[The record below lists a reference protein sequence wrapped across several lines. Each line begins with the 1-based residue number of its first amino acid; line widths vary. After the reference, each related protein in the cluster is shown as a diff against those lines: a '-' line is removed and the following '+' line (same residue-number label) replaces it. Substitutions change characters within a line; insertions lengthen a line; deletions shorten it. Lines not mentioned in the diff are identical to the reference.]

1 MTHRSKGNSTHNY
14 TIDTQ
19 TSLGLVALK
28 VSDQE
33 ESARFYRNVMGF
45 RELERSGKH
54 LLLGVE
60 DTPLISLSEVADPQP
75 KLRRST
81 GLYHLGVLLP
91 RRRDL
96 ARFLTHLLAIR
107 YPLEG
112 AADHGVSES
121 LYFDD
126 PDSIGIEVYADRHR
140 EDWSLHKQSE
150 NLTTSPLDAE
160 DLLSLV
166 TKRTPGWKH
175 APAQTRIG
183 HVHLHVNDISE
194 AEWFYRD
201 ILGFQV
207 QSRYG
212 SEALF
217 LAAGDYHHHIG
228 VNVWAGIDSP
238 PPPENATGLDYFMIR
253 IPDEQVLDELREH
266 LYEVE
271 MEYEKEES
279 NIYLQDPAGNRIVI
293 CPE

>member
-1 MTHRSKGNSTHNY
+1 MTRQSNENTMHTY
-14 TIDTQ
+14 TIDSQ

-28 VSDQE
+28 VSDRQ
-33 ESARFYRNVMGF
+33 ESARFYRNVLGF
-45 RELERSGKH
+45 QVLTRSEEC
-54 LLLGVE
+54 LVLGVE
-60 DTPLISLSEVADPQP
+60 DTPLISLSEISDPQP
-75 KLRRST
+75 KPLKST

-96 ARFLTHLLAIR
+96 ARFLTHLLDIR

-126 PDSIGIEVYADRHR
+126 PDSNGIEVYADRHR
-140 EDWSLHKQSE
+140 EDWSLRKGSE

-166 TKRTPGWKH
+166 TQKTPPWEN
-175 APAQTRIG
+175 APAKTRIG
-183 HVHLHVNDISE
+183 HIHLHVNDISE

-238 PPPENATGLDYFMIR
+238 PPPEHAPGLDHFTIQ
-253 IPDEQVLDELREH
+253 IPDEQILNDLREH

-271 MEYEKEES
+271 MDYERKA
-279 NIYLQDPAGNRIVI
+279 NKIYLQDPAGNRIVI
-293 CPE
+293 SAE